1 MKKRWDLL
9 PPSPLSL
16 PSSNTLSTAFP
27 KYLPGHTTDRPERTP
42 QCATE
47 SRASPSQQ
55 PQLSAGLWQSQ
66 EPFSDGKLILFVSSN
81 QAQWLV
87 SAGKFDL
94 LHFLWPYIS
103 SWSLSLRH
111 QGKAGVISIAQDPE
125 LDSKLPAPAVC
136 CNPEYPLEHQNT
148 DFLHWNLPLK
158 LKSDPELIEWGS
170 VSSVFEIRG
179 GESTSIWTHM
189 TNALQSMDISIAIEL
204 NALKTPKIFQIE
216 FQTKFLYED

>member
-16 PSSNTLSTAFP
+16 PSSNTLSTACP

-42 QCATE
+42 HCATE
-47 SRASPSQQ
+47 SRVSPSQQ
-55 PQLSAGLWQSQ
+55 PQVSAGLWQSQ
-66 EPFSDGKLILFVSSN
+66 ESFSDGKLILFVSSN

-94 LHFLWPYIS
+94 LRFLWPYIS

-111 QGKAGVISIAQDPE
+111 QGKVGVISIAQDPE
-125 LDSKLPAPAVC
+125 LDLKLPAPAVC
-136 CNPEYPLEHQNT
+136 SSPEYPLEHQNT

-189 TNALQSMDISIAIEL
+189 TNALQPMDISIAIEL